1 MNGNYII
8 PSNSKKQGLIF
19 GFMRL
24 PDLILVSIAILIS
37 FVLFM
42 SFPITNIVIA
52 ILALLPFLIGVFLVF
67 PIPNYHNCRY
77 LLVTIFRF
85 YFKDIRR
92 YYWRGWCYQYEQP
105 TESDELP
112 RSGFPRNF

>member
-67 PIPNYHNCRY
+67 PIPNYHNTLTVLIELWEFFTTRQKY
-77 LLVTIFRF
+77 VW
-85 YFKDIRR
+85 K
-92 YYWRGWCYQYEQP
+92 GWCVL
-105 TESDELP
+105 DEIEK
-112 RSGFPRNF
+112 NKK